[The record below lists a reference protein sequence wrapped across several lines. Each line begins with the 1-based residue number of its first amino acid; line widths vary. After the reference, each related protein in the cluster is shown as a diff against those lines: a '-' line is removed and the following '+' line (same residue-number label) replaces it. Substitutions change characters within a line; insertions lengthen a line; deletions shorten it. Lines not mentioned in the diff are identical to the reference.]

1 MVVLA
6 LICLEASLVRKRFM
20 SKLVLGTLVVTG
32 CAVNPVT
39 GKSEL
44 SLVSESQ
51 EVQMGLEGAQQ
62 VSQLMGLLADSGF
75 QAYVNGLGQQL
86 AARSERPQLPWGF
99 RVVDD
104 PVVNAFA
111 LPGGQIFVT
120 RGILTHFNSE
130 AELVSVLGH
139 EIGHVTAKHSVRQMS
154 RTQLAQLGLGI
165 GMILKPSLQDV
176 GQIAS
181 AGLGVLFLKFG
192 RDDENQADELGFK
205 YALSNGYDVRDML
218 SVFQTLDRISG
229 TSGRGMPEWLSTHPN
244 PGNRYQSTQQ
254 RIAALNRNLD
264 GLTSNRDSY
273 LRRLDGMVFG
283 ENPRLGYFT
292 GSVFYHPDLE
302 FRLEFP
308 DGWNTQNGTQAVV
321 AGSPQNDA
329 IIALTLAGTGTPG
342 EAAREFFAQDGVQ
355 AQSTSTS
362 SINGL
367 QAVTSIFTAQTQD
380 GTFQGRVAFIAH
392 GGTTYR
398 ILAYSPASV
407 YGSYGT
413 IFRRSVETFQR
424 LTDRAALSVQP
435 ARVSIVKVPSR
446 MSLEDFNRRYPSTI
460 PIAQLALING
470 VEETT
475 MLAAG
480 QLVKRV
486 VGGELPGS

>member
-1 MVVLA
+1 VHMRLCGPSVLGLMVVA
-6 LICLEASLVRKRFM
+6 
-20 SKLVLGTLVVTG
+20 G

-44 SLVSESQ
+44 SLISESQ
-51 EVQMGLEGAQQ
+51 EIQMGLQGAQQ
-62 VSQLMGLLADSGF
+62 VSTSMGLLADSSF
-75 QAYVNGLGQQL
+75 QAYVHDLGQKL

-99 RVVDD
+99 RIVDD

-176 GQIAS
+176 GQVAS

-205 YALSNGYDVRDML
+205 YALNNGYDVRDML

-244 PGNRYQSTQQ
+244 PGNRYAHTEA
-254 RIAALNRNLD
+254 RIAALTRSLD
-264 GLTSNRDSY
+264 GLVSNRDGY

-283 ENPRLGYFT
+283 ENPRQGYFR
-292 GSVFYHPDLE
+292 GGHFYHPDLE
-302 FRLEFP
+302 FQLEFP
-308 DGWNTQNGTQAVV
+308 DGWQTQNGTQAVV
-321 AGSPQNDA
+321 AGSPDNDA
-329 IIALTLAGTGTPG
+329 IIALTLASGSPG
-342 EAAREFFAQDGVQ
+342 EAAREFLAQEGVR

-362 SINGL
+362 PINGL
-367 QAVTSIFTAQTQD
+367 TAVTSIFTAQTQD
-380 GTFQGRVAFIAH
+380 GTAVQGWVAFIAH
-392 GGTTYR
+392 GGNTYR
-398 ILAYSPASV
+398 ILAYSTASA
-407 YGSYGT
+407 YGKYGT
-413 IFRRSVETFQR
+413 IFRRSIESFQR
-424 LTDRAALSVQP
+424 LTDRAALAVQP
-435 ARVSIVKVPSR
+435 ARVSIVRVPSR
-446 MSLEDFNRRYPSTI
+446 MTLNDFNRRYPSTI
-460 PIAQLALING
+460 PMAKLALING
-470 VEETT
+470 MEETT

-486 VGGELPGS
+486 TGGELPGS